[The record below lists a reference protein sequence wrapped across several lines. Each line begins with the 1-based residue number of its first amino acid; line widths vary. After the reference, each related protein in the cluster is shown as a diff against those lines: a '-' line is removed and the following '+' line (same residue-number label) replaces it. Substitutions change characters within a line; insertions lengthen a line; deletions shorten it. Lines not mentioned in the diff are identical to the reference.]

1 MAVQTAAD
9 RHALDTEIRNTL
21 LSDMMGL
28 GCSYW
33 ADVDIVEETDD
44 THLTLTIKVTDRQT
58 STEYTVHRAAFGIA
72 VDDWARSRT
81 WTDDRFI
88 EQFARHWTAKNFDY
102 VDFDAN
108 ITDCLMQHYLFGEYL
123 YS

>member
-9 RHALDTEIRNTL
+9 RHDLDTEIRNTL

-28 GCSYW
+28 GISYW

-44 THLTLTIKVTDRQT
+44 THLTLTIKVTDRET
-58 STEYTVHRAAFGIA
+58 GTEYTVHRAAFGVA
-72 VDDWARSRT
+72 VDEWARRYT
-81 WTDDRFI
+81 WCDNRFT

-102 VDFDAN
+102 IDFDDSIA
-108 ITDCLMQHYLFGEYL
+108 DSLMQHYLFGEYR
-123 YS
+123 YA